1 MKRSEIDWKKAR
13 EIVKKRKKEWF
24 EDIDEAEGDFL
35 GWKKNKSHNVVTF
48 KEFCDWWEINKDK
61 ENCVIKKCDKCE
73 KEEEVEVEWDYL
85 PYRWSEVHRKTA
97 DVDDSACIFYE
108 SDLLLCDQCTLDLI
122 KPIKKKKRLL
132 DKKGN

>member
-1 MKRSEIDWKKAR
+1 MKRSEIDWEKAR

-35 GWKKNKSHNVVTF
+35 GWKKNKSHNIVTF
-48 KEFCDWWEINKDK
+48 KEFCSWWEINKDK
-61 ENCVIKKCDKCE
+61 ENFVIIKCDRCGIE
-73 KEEEVEVEWDYL
+73 REEEKDFL
-85 PYRWSEVHRKTA
+85 PYRWSKVHRKTA